1 MSFKTKSGREFMK
14 VKKAEEMISQER
26 QNGTDTI
33 LNVIKASQQKMYPHS
48 DTSNLDKGCAHN

>member
-1 MSFKTKSGREFMK
+1 MK

-26 QNGTDTI
+26 QSGTDTI

-48 DTSNLDKGCAHN
+48 DTSNLDKGYAHNK